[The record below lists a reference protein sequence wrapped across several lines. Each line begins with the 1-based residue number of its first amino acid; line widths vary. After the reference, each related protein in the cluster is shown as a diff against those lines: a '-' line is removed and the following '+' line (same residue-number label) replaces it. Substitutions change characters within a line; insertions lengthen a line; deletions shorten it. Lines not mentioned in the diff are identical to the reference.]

1 VGYQGLGQLQLWL
14 PNFLPKS
21 NEKNLVTV
29 KEMQLLTLKQ
39 GKNVQLGVFMV
50 PLPLPWKKKKKTRA
64 NSCRTPAEKW
74 WKLQPALTETK
85 TLLT

>member
-1 VGYQGLGQLQLWL
+1 LQLVGYQGLGQLQLWL

-50 PLPLPWKKKKKTRA
+50 PLPLPWNKKKKRVQILVEHLQKNGG
-64 NSCRTPAEKW
+64 NSN
-74 WKLQPALTETK
+74 QH
-85 TLLT
+85 